1 MGPAPR
7 SFKPHATAETLFGAE
22 LRALRVAAGLSLR
35 QLAPLVHVSHDL
47 LARIEKAERRA
58 QADLVVRLDAVLEA
72 GGRLSRLAAP
82 FTESGVLATRH
93 LVVEPDSA
101 ETTLRDLITRVRAA
115 DHTMAAEHLNEVVAC
130 ADAAKKVVP
139 QLAKSHRSSLLRVI
153 AEAHQLAGWML
164 FDRGSVALADKSFV
178 AAKRVAEQAGAL
190 DLLAFIGGPNAS
202 FMSTWTGD
210 PARGAERAYASLAW
224 ARRSG
229 NHRLNAF
236 VSTMA
241 ARAHARLGEAD
252 LCAQMLVTAEAE
264 LSRHRPTEPDP
275 VWLEVFDDSALAGHR
290 GSSLLDLG
298 QLRSAINS
306 LREQDSASP
315 AVFVRNRTIWQ
326 LERADAQLRIGDQ
339 EAAASSIEEAIS
351 GVAAGS
357 VTPRVLHM
365 FRSAELRLRTCQG
378 PTVSPVKERLAT
390 FIAEFE

>member
-7 SFKPHATAETLFGAE
+7 SFEPHATAETLFGAE
-22 LRALRVAAGLSLR
+22 LRARRVAAGFSLR
-35 QLAPLVHVSHDL
+35 QLAPLVLVSHDL

-58 QADLVVRLDAVLEA
+58 HPDLVDRLDAVLKT

-82 FTESGVLATRH
+82 FTESARLSTRRV
-93 LVVEPDSA
+93 VVEPDSA
-101 ETTLRDLITRVRAA
+101 ETSLRDLIARVRAA
-115 DHTMAAEHLNEVVAC
+115 DHTMAGEHLDEVVAY
-130 ADAAKKVVP
+130 AEAAKKMVP
-139 QLAKSHRSSLLRVI
+139 QLAESYRSSLLRVI

-164 FDRGSVALADKSFV
+164 FDRGSVALADKSFI

-236 VSTMA
+236 VCTMA
-241 ARAHARLGEAD
+241 ARAHARLGESD

-264 LSRHRPTEPDP
+264 LSQHSPSEPDP
-275 VWLEVFDDSALAGHR
+275 VWLEVFDDAALAGHR

-298 QLRSAINS
+298 QLQSAIDS

-315 AVFVRNRTIWQ
+315 AVFLRNRTIWQ
-326 LERADAQLRIGDQ
+326 LEQAEAQLRIGDQ
-339 EAAASSIEEAIS
+339 EAAASSIEEAIN

-357 VTPRVLHM
+357 ITPRVLHM
-365 FRSAELRLRTCQG
+365 FRCAELQLRTCHG
-378 PTVSPVKERLAT
+378 PTASPVKERLAT
-390 FIAEFE
+390 FIAEFG